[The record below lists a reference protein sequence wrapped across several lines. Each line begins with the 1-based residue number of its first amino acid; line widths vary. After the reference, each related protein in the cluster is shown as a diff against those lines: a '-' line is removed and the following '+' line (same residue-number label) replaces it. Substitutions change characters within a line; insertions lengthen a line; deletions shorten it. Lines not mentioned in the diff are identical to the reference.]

1 MTAKSGVAAAL
12 EIKRLM
18 KASRERVYA
27 AWTDPEQL
35 QQWFGPAK
43 VRTRALEADVRV
55 GGKFRW
61 DITSPEGE
69 EMTVEGEYR
78 ELEPG
83 RKIVFSW
90 QWQEDEE
97 WEGYLSIVTVELEET
112 DKGTEVRLRHESLPS
127 EKSRQ
132 GHTEGW
138 NSVLDKLEEY
148 LER

>member
-112 DKGTEVRLRHESLPS
+112 DKGTEVRLTVPLRKQP
-127 EKSRQ
+127 
-132 GHTEGW
+132 
-138 NSVLDKLEEY
+138 
-148 LER
+148 

>member
-69 EMTVEGEYR
+69 EMTVKGEYR

-90 QWQEDEE
+90 QWQEDAE

>member
-1 MTAKSGVAAAL
+1 
-12 EIKRLM
+12 
-18 KASRERVYA
+18 
-27 AWTDPEQL
+27 
-35 QQWFGPAK
+35 
-43 VRTRALEADVRV
+43 
-55 GGKFRW
+55 
-61 DITSPEGE
+61 
-69 EMTVEGEYR
+69 MTVEGEYR

-112 DKGTEVRLRHESLPS
+112 DKGTEVRLRHESLTS

>member
-1 MTAKSGVAAAL
+1 
-12 EIKRLM
+12 M

>member
-90 QWQEDEE
+90 QWQEDAE